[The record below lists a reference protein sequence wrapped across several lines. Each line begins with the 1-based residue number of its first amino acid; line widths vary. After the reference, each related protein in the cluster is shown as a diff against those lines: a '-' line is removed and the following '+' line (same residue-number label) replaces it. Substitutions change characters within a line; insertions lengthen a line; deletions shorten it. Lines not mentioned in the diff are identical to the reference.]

1 MKWYFSKNLQIVPI
15 FSYGVI
21 YLMGVNLILL
31 VLALLPSALWAG
43 GRAICIKNVEKII
56 TTQNNSRGFAG
67 DARGVT
73 S

>member
-1 MKWYFSKNLQIVPI
+1 
-15 FSYGVI
+15 
-21 YLMGVNLILL
+21 MGVNLILL

-67 DARGVT
+67 DARGVP

>member
-1 MKWYFSKNLQIVPI
+1 MKSCFSKNLQIAPI

-43 GRAICIKNVEKII
+43 SRAICIENVEKII

-67 DARGVT
+67 DALGVT